1 MKIIKFVKI
10 LIFTL
15 ILVEFALASGEE
27 INWQVISEGG
37 TQASQDNIYLQGTL
51 GQTAV
56 GPCSGTNTSLNSG
69 FWQNFGMDYICGDAN
84 RDYSINVSDCVW
96 MLNYIFI
103 PGSPPPVPLESG
115 EVNCDGAFNV
125 SDVVWLLNYIFIPGN
140 PAPCDC

>member
-1 MKIIKFVKI
+1 MKIQLIKI
-10 LIFTL
+10 IFTL
-15 ILVEFALASGEE
+15 TLAYGLAFGESEE
-27 INWQVISEGG
+27 INWQALSEGG
-37 TQASQDNIYLQGTL
+37 TQANQGNVYLQGTL

-56 GPCSGTNTSLNSG
+56 GTCSTGNTNVNSG
-69 FWQNFGMDYICGDAN
+69 FWQDFGMDYICGDAN
-84 RDYSINVSDCVW
+84 RDYSVNVSDCVW

-103 PGSPPPVPLESG
+103 PGSPPPLPLESG